1 MKKTKYF
8 EIFDNYLYST
18 RTKAIIKLSEEYIK
32 YFIDEKFDKFNES
45 QLKILIEN
53 GFIIDESFN
62 EYEYVIDKLNKFYD
76 EHISI
81 TFMPTMQCNFS
92 CKYCYETKDVKKL
105 DSYIYD
111 KILNKI
117 YNNDKIKSIRISWFG
132 GEPSL
137 LLKDIKYFMTK
148 LNQYSIHKNIRVTS
162 DMTTNF
168 YLLNFDNFKELIDLK
183 VNNFQVTLDGNK
195 DIHNF

>member
-32 YFIDEKFDKFNES
+32 YFIDEKFDKFNET
-45 QLKILIEN
+45 QLKILIDN

-92 CKYCYETKDVKKL
+92 CK
-105 DSYIYD
+105 
-111 KILNKI
+111 
-117 YNNDKIKSIRISWFG
+117 
-132 GEPSL
+132 
-137 LLKDIKYFMTK
+137 
-148 LNQYSIHKNIRVTS
+148 
-162 DMTTNF
+162 
-168 YLLNFDNFKELIDLK
+168 
-183 VNNFQVTLDGNK
+183 
-195 DIHNF
+195 